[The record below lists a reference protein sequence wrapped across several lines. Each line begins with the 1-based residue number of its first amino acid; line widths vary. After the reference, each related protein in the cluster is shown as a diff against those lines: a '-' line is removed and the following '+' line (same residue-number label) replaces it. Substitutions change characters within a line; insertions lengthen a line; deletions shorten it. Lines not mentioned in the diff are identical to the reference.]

1 MLNQNK
7 FHRKCLQLFIFFIL
21 WASFIQPTTFAN
33 QTEITKNTFAD
44 IAEQATPTVVQL
56 NIIREQNEKKDDFGS
71 EIETFY
77 KENFN
82 EDSGIG
88 TGFIINQDGYI
99 LTNQHLVESA
109 REIIVLIEGHEE
121 EFRAE
126 KIGSDFNLDLA
137 LLKIDTSQPLS
148 KVELGDS
155 STVRPGD
162 WVLTVGNPYNLNHT
176 VTFGII
182 SAIDRPLKVKENNQ
196 TRIYNNLIQ
205 TDAAINPGNSG
216 GPLLNINGQVVGI
229 NTAINTEGQ
238 GIGFAIPINK
248 AKEVISQLKE
258 HGQVVRPWIGV
269 YMQEISQSLADY
281 FKLEQTA
288 GTLVAEIVA
297 DSPAEQAGL
306 EVGDIITKI
315 NEVKIAHPEE
325 AFALIE
331 SLELDQEII
340 VEIIRENE
348 TKELTLKVTKKPK

>member
-7 FHRKCLQLFIFFIL
+7 FQLNYLQLFIFLIL
-21 WASFIQPTTFAN
+21 WTAFIQPTIFAS

-44 IAEQATPTVVQL
+44 ITEQTSPAVVQL
-56 NIIREQNEKKDDFGS
+56 NVIHEQNEEKDGFAN
-71 EIETFY
+71 EIEPFY

-99 LTNQHLVESA
+99 LTNQHLVDNA
-109 REIIVLIEGHEE
+109 KEILVLIEGYEE

-137 LLKIDTSQPLS
+137 LLKVTTSQPLP
-148 KVELGDS
+148 KLELGDS
-155 STVRPGD
+155 NIIRPGD
-162 WVLTVGNPYNLNHT
+162 WVLTIGNPYNLNHT

-216 GPLLNINGQVVGI
+216 GPLLNIDGHVVGI

-258 HGQVVRPWIGV
+258 HGQVVRPWIGI
-269 YMQEISQSLADY
+269 YMQEINQSLADY
-281 FKLEQTA
+281 FNLKEIT
-288 GTLVAEIVA
+288 GTLVAEIVT

-306 EVGDIITKI
+306 EIGDIITKI
-315 NEVKIAHPEE
+315 NEVKVAHPEE
-325 AFALIE
+325 AFAIIE
-331 SLELDQEII
+331 SLELDQEITL
-340 VEIIRENE
+340 EIIRESE